1 MIDPRHKSAADT
13 VRAALRKLSRG
24 RNRLNPKR
32 IQARLM
38 TESKLDSVK
47 LKEGLDALRDAGEVA
62 SASWDDYLGIPLAQL
77 TLNLE
82 PEPEEHPEHVVLW
95 RSLVDKSTL
104 PESARTTLREPK
116 VASKMAGMG
125 PEDMRRLLEGLGA
138 LHTSREARALPVY
151 EASAR
156 WLLGSSK
163 ILSELGA
170 AATRKLGIDPAE
182 FAPPP
187 RYLALAGNPNP
198 KAFTLVENPHS
209 FEAAVRA
216 DARLESAWACSYGF
230 GFSMD
235 QRYGGLLV
243 SNLTNEVYF
252 ESHTILVRA
261 GDPPA
266 LKDLLACERLY
277 FWGDLDLEGLRIY
290 QELKKR
296 FPNIRLSPLYGP
308 MAEILAAGGGH
319 PYVKLVGKDGQ
330 RPPAAGDPEV
340 DRLAALCR
348 ERGLDQEAVD
358 PCTEWSR
365 LG

>member
-1 MIDPRHKSAADT
+1 VPRTLTDEGQIAC
-13 VRAALRKLSRG
+13 SR
-24 RNRLNPKR
+24 
-32 IQARLM
+32 
-38 TESKLDSVK
+38 
-47 LKEGLDALRDAGEVA
+47 
-62 SASWDDYLGIPLAQL
+62 WLAQP
-77 TLNLE
+77 TRPGAMVTVVKPDR
-82 PEPEEHPEHVVLW
+82 PEPEWLGRW
-95 RSLVDKSTL
+95 RGILDDAGLNADEIQALL
-104 PESARTTLREPK
+104 PVGAKIELSAPDCLQLIGGLKRLRDDQGDLAGVPLYDVSARYLLG
-116 VASKMAGMG
+116 ASK
-125 PEDMRRLLEGLGA
+125 LLEKIGKA
-138 LHTSREARALPVY
+138 ARAF
-151 EASAR
+151 
-156 WLLGSSK
+156 
-163 ILSELGA
+163 
-170 AATRKLGIDPAE
+170 GIDVDTFPPAY
-182 FAPPP
+182 
-187 RYLALAGNPNP
+187 RYLAVAGPPSP

-266 LKDLLACERLY
+266 LKDLLGCERLF

>member
-1 MIDPRHKSAADT
+1 MNERSQKVLEALWKISKDGAQE
-13 VRAALRKLSRG
+13 VRPSNLLDRLRKRTILPDLELGLALGELRDEGLVVCSRWLAQPTRPG
-24 RNRLNPKR
+24 AMVTVAKPDRPDPEWLKRWRGILNDADLNPKE
-32 IQARLM
+32 IQALLPAGATINLSVPDSLRLI
-38 TESKLDSVK
+38 
-47 LKEGLDALRDAGEVA
+47 EGLKRLRDDQGALAGV
-62 SASWDDYLGIPLAQL
+62 PLYD
-77 TLNLE
+77 
-82 PEPEEHPEHVVLW
+82 V
-95 RSLVDKSTL
+95 
-104 PESARTTLREPK
+104 SAR
-116 VASKMAGMG
+116 
-125 PEDMRRLLEGLGA
+125 
-138 LHTSREARALPVY
+138 Y
-151 EASAR
+151 
-156 WLLGSSK
+156 LLGSSK
-163 ILSELGA
+163 LLEKIGKA
-170 AATRKLGIDPAE
+170 ARAFGIAIE
-182 FAPPP
+182 AFSPPY
-187 RYLALAGNPNP
+187 RYMALAGNPDP

-235 QRYGGLLV
+235 QRYAELLA
-243 SNLTNEVYF
+243 SNLTNTVYF
-252 ESHTILVRA
+252 DNLIILIRA
-261 GDPPA
+261 GEPPT
-266 LKDLLACERLY
+266 LTDLLGCERLF

-296 FPNIRLSPLYGP
+296 FPNIRPSPLYEP

-358 PCTEWSR
+358 PGTEWSR